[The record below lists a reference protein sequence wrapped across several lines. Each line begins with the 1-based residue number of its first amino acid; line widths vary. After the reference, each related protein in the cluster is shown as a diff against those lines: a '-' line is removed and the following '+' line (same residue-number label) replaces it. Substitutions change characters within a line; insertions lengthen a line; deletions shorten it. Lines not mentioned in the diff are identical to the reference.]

1 MISNF
6 TYYGGLKIKIYIFFS
21 ECIWAG
27 FGQPSD
33 RVTLSPLKSRQS
45 WSRSSRTPSDPK
57 PDTDTKHCNKRCNSV
72 SLSVDAAVSQ
82 RCHSWAATVLS
93 E

>member
-1 MISNF
+1 MYFWWLVLVRPQI
-6 TYYGGLKIKIYIFFS
+6 
-21 ECIWAG
+21 
-27 FGQPSD
+27 
-33 RVTLSPLKSRQS
+33 VSPL
-45 WSRSSRTPSDPK
+45 WSRFPALLQIRNPTLTPS
-57 PDTDTKHCNKRCNSV
+57 TVTKRCNSV